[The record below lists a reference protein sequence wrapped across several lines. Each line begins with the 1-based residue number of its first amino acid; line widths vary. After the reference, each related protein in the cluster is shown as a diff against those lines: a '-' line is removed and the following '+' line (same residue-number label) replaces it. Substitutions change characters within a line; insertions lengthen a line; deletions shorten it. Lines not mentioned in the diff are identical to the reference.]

1 VPTVGRVVLKPQ
13 ITAKERSVNFDR
25 KNACCSSA
33 NLCRSYQGGYVLQTR
48 HHASWNELDLH
59 DLFGAFRKA
68 KADCF
73 FERSI
78 YCAEQFSAYEQS
90 LFSNLEELLGELH
103 GGRVADV
110 FERSRGTPRIFA
122 KCLGAK
128 PRADSTP
135 QCFFSDADRAFE
147 RLQDSHDLTPEFRL
161 VGDFGVEMHVLSGL
175 WINLIGHKY
184 DKCLRGNAFG
194 SRVRRYGR
202 TGLRDRP
209 AGDYQYDAVG
219 SFEPYFQPYR
229 AWRDRGLAAIRLALD
244 EDEAVVA
251 LTLDFSSYYHNV
263 DPSFIADPAFLS
275 TIGLQLNAWEIEF
288 TQALVT
294 ALQAWGAAAST
305 FFDRGTRRGK
315 DPHGGLPIGL
325 AAVRIITNVLLYE
338 FDERILNALAPVYYG
353 RYVDDVFLVIRDSGR
368 ISSTK
373 ELWDFIR
380 QRASDIFLE
389 GKARGEVEVQ
399 LPGGYQARSRLTL
412 KQEKQKVFFLRGQS
426 GRDLLNNIAH
436 QVNTLSS
443 ERRLMPL
450 AEDMDT
456 MASPR
461 ALAAANGTAEE
472 PDSLRRADGLTLRR
486 LGWALQLRSAEILAR
501 DLDRKAWIDERKRF
515 YEFACAHILRPD
527 KILEHVD
534 GLARLISLAVS
545 LADWSDASKMY
556 RNATQALTKLEIQLR
571 SQHCK
576 VNGQKQ
582 KLTDRIWT
590 GLREWVQ
597 GACREAVLRSIPYE
611 PRHPLRLS
619 RAARDLL
626 AELGIIHSS
635 DALLDVVRELREADW
650 AKRPYREH
658 LRVDADRERPAIEGE
673 TLLPGVFKHY
683 EKLLEFL
690 EGSRRDE
697 PMRGVRRVNPLAL
710 KVEPR
715 SKQSM
720 LPYIL
725 ATRPYSAQDI
735 ALYRSDECVFGG
747 GEVPPAQ
754 AWALYCRAVRGA
766 PQSAP
771 DLPDDRPRVRRKNG
785 RPIVDLT
792 GSVTGRSVHL
802 GITSLETR
810 QESWALAADGRPD
823 QSAERYK
830 RLATIVNLAVQ
841 ANPRPTHLL
850 LPELSVPEAWL
861 DTISAVLLEA
871 GISLVA
877 GLDYDLH
884 GRDRISSSAALVLRD
899 DRLGFKSA
907 VQIRQPKLQGAPNE
921 EEHLLQSYGRSWT
934 DWGPNRQHPVY
945 IHEGIHFGVLVC
957 SELQNMDHRASFQGD
972 VDLLTVL
979 SWNQDL
985 ETFSALVEAACL
997 DVHAYVALVN
1007 NRAYGDSRV
1016 RAPRKEAYERDL
1028 CRIRGGKN
1036 DHLVVIEIN
1045 PNSLRAQQS
1054 RVHRWPKPYDRYK
1067 PAPEGF
1073 SISDARKTTPS

>member
-1 VPTVGRVVLKPQ
+1 M
-13 ITAKERSVNFDR
+13 
-25 KNACCSSA
+25 
-33 NLCRSYQGGYVLQTR
+33 QTLNR
-48 HHASWNELDLH
+48 ESWNEVGLD

-78 YCAEQFSAYEQS
+78 YCAEQFSEYEQD
-90 LFSNLEELLGELH
+90 LFSNLETLLADLQS
-103 GGRVADV
+103 GRILEV

-128 PRADSTP
+128 PRKDSTP
-135 QCFFSDADRAFE
+135 QCFFSDAGRAFE
-147 RLQDSHDLTPEFRL
+147 RLQDTHDLTPEFRL

-184 DKCLRGNAFG
+184 DACLRGNAFG
-194 SRVRRYGR
+194 SRVRRYGK
-202 TGLRDRP
+202 TALRDRP
-209 AGDYQYDAVG
+209 TGDYQYDAVG
-219 SFEPYFQPYR
+219 SFEPYFQPYKT
-229 AWRDRGLAAIRLALD
+229 WRDRGIAAIRAALD
-244 EDEAVVA
+244 DDEAVVA

-263 DPSFIADPAFLS
+263 DPSFIAEPTFLS
-275 TIGLQLNAWEIEF
+275 TIGLHLNGWEIEF
-288 TQALVT
+288 TEALVA
-294 ALQAWGAAAST
+294 ALQAWGTAASML
-305 FFDRGTRRGK
+305 FDRQPRRAQLK
-315 DPHGGLPIGL
+315 HQQGGLPIGL
-325 AAVRIITNVLLYE
+325 AAVRIITNVLLYA
-338 FDERILNALAPVYYG
+338 FDERMLDALAPVYYG
-353 RYVDDVFLVIRDSGR
+353 RYVDDIFLVIRDSGR
-368 ISSTK
+368 IRSTE
-373 ELWDFIR
+373 ELWEFIR
-380 QRASDIFLE
+380 QRAGDIFVE
-389 GKARGEVEVQ
+389 GEAPGEVEVR
-399 LPGGYQARSRLTL
+399 LPGGYQAGSKLTL

-450 AEDMDT
+450 AEEMDT
-456 MASPR
+456 MGSAR

-501 DLDRKAWIDERKRF
+501 DLDRKEWADERKRF

-545 LADWSDASKMY
+545 LADWSDALKMY
-556 RNATQALTKLEIQLR
+556 RNATQALTKLETRLK
-571 SQHCK
+571 SPCCK
-576 VNGQKQ
+576 VNGQEQ
-582 KLTDRIWT
+582 RLTDRIWQ

-597 GACREAVLRSIPYE
+597 GACREALLRSYPYE
-611 PRHPLRLS
+611 PRRTLRLS

-626 AELGIIHSS
+626 RELNVIIGPE
-635 DALLDVVRELREADW
+635 ALMVLVRELREADW

-658 LRVDADRERPAIEGE
+658 LRLDAVRERPVIEGE
-673 TLLPGVFKHY
+673 AGLPALFKHH

-690 EGSRRDE
+690 DGSRREE
-697 PMRGVRRVNPLAL
+697 PNRGVHRVHPL
-710 KVEPR
+710 VVQTGFDIEP
-715 SKQSM
+715 SL

-725 ATRPYSAQDI
+725 ATRPYSPQDI
-735 ALYRSDECVFGG
+735 ALYRPEECVFGD
-747 GEVPPAQ
+747 GELPPAQ
-754 AWALYCRAVRGA
+754 AWALYCRALRGA

-771 DLPDDRPRVRRKNG
+771 DVQNDRPPMQRRKGG
-785 RPIVDLT
+785 RIVDLT
-792 GSVTGRSVHL
+792 TGVPSRSVHL

-823 QSAERYK
+823 RSAERYK

-841 ANPRPTHLL
+841 ASPRPTHLL

-861 DTISAVLLEA
+861 ETISAVLLEA

-884 GRDRISSSAALVLRD
+884 GLDRICSSAALVLRD

-921 EEHLLQSYGRSWT
+921 EEHLIQSYGRAWSEW
-934 DWGPNRQHPVY
+934 DSDSQHPVY
-945 IHEGIHFGVLVC
+945 VHGGVHFGVLVC
-957 SELQNMDHRASFQGD
+957 SELQNVGHRASFQGD

-1016 RAPRKEAYERDL
+1016 RAPRKEAHARDL

-1036 DHLVVIEIN
+1036 DHLVVVEVN
-1045 PNSLRAQQS
+1045 PTSLRAQQS
-1054 RVHRWPKPYDRYK
+1054 RVHRWPKPNDRYK

-1073 SISDARKTTPS
+1073 VISDARKTTPS

>member
-1 VPTVGRVVLKPQ
+1 M
-13 ITAKERSVNFDR
+13 
-25 KNACCSSA
+25 
-33 NLCRSYQGGYVLQTR
+33 QTR
-48 HHASWNELDLH
+48 HRASWNELDLQ

-78 YCAEQFSAYEQS
+78 YVAEKFSAYEQG
-90 LFSNLEELLGELH
+90 LFLNLEELLLELQS
-103 GGRVADV
+103 GRIADV
-110 FERSRGTPRIFA
+110 FERSQGTPRIFA
-122 KCLGAK
+122 KCLGAE
-128 PRADSTP
+128 PRKRSTP
-135 QCFFSDADRAFE
+135 QCFFSDSGRAFE
-147 RLQDSHDLTPEFRL
+147 GLQDSHILTPEFRL

-175 WINLIGHKY
+175 WINLVGHKY
-184 DKCLRGNAFG
+184 DACLRGNAFG
-194 SRVRRYGR
+194 SRVRRYGK

-219 SFEPYFQPYR
+219 SFQPYFQPYR
-229 AWRDRGLAAIRLALD
+229 AWRDRGIAAIRSALD
-244 EDEAVVA
+244 EDEAVIA

-263 DPSFIADPAFLS
+263 DPSFIADPVFLS

-288 TQALVT
+288 THALVA
-294 ALQAWGAAAST
+294 ALQAWGAAASKL
-305 FFDRGTRRGK
+305 FDRRTRRPK
-315 DPHGGLPIGL
+315 DQHGGLPIGL
-325 AAVRIITNVLLYE
+325 AAVRIVTNVLLYE
-338 FDERILNALAPVYYG
+338 FDERILDALAPVYYG

-368 ISSTK
+368 IRSTA

-380 QRASDIFLE
+380 QRSGDMFLKRE
-389 GKARGEVEVQ
+389 APGKVVVHEVR

-456 MASPR
+456 MASAR
-461 ALAAANGTAEE
+461 ALAAASGTAEE

-515 YEFACAHILRPD
+515 YEFACAHILRAD

-545 LADWSDASKMY
+545 LADWSDALKMY
-556 RNATQALTKLEIQLR
+556 RNAAQALTKLENQLL
-571 SQHCK
+571 SPHCK
-576 VNGQKQ
+576 VNGQEQ
-582 KLTDRIWT
+582 QLTDRIWT

-597 GACREAVLRSIPYE
+597 GACREALLRSIPFV
-611 PRHPLRLS
+611 PRRPLRLS

-626 AELGIIHSS
+626 SELDIVLSA
-635 DALLDVVRELREADW
+635 DALLNIVRELREADW

-658 LRVDADRERPAIEGE
+658 LRLDADRERPAIEGE
-673 TLLPGVFKHY
+673 TVLPVVFKHH
-683 EKLLEFL
+683 EKLFEFL

-697 PMRGVRRVNPLAL
+697 PMGDVHRINSLAL
-710 KVEPR
+710 DAESR
-715 SKQSM
+715 SKPSM

-725 ATRPYSAQDI
+725 ATRPYSAQEI
-735 ALYRSDECVFGG
+735 ALYRADECVFGG

-754 AWALYCRAVRGA
+754 AWALYCRAIRGA

-771 DLPDDRPRVRRKNG
+771 DLPDDRPAVRRKNG

-792 GSVTGRSVHL
+792 GAVTGRSVHL
-802 GITSLETR
+802 GISSLETK

-823 QSAERYK
+823 RSAERYK

-850 LPELSVPEAWL
+850 MPELSVPEAWL

-907 VQIRQPKLQGAPNE
+907 VQIRQPKLHGAPNE
-921 EEHLLQSYGRSWT
+921 EEHLLQSYGRSWR
-934 DWGPNRQHPVY
+934 DWGDRQPPVY
-945 IHEGIHFGVLVC
+945 VHEGIHFGVLVC
-957 SELQNMDHRASFQGD
+957 SELQNMGHRLAFQGD

-1016 RAPRKEAYERDL
+1016 RAPRKEAYARDL

-1036 DHLVVIEIN
+1036 DHLVVVEIN